1 MHIEGKHLL
10 AHKTNNETYT
20 PQLNQAKKILIVE
33 DEALFARA
41 VLKRMQKAGF
51 ECEHAETL
59 QDGRAIACL
68 LYTS

>member
-1 MHIEGKHLL
+1 ML
-10 AHKTNNETYT
+10 AHKTNNEAYT

-51 ECEHAETL
+51 EFDAERGVAVQKVEFPFQKIIVFTRL
-59 QDGRAIACL
+59 E
-68 LYTS
+68 